1 MHSDDAGRTW
11 SAPANVSGSCQHAGD
26 VPGVP
31 LNGATPCGGHGIQ
44 LSSAS
49 GRLVV
54 PFYGGSPVGAY
65 LCYSDDHGAKWQ
77 PAARS
82 YPRRVPSRDPYLT
95 WDEVEVAE
103 LLPATEP
110 PTLYMTIRYAHS
122 HSLNTSY
129 RRYSISHDAG
139 LTWSD
144 PPVPMRCGAG
154 DCPDPCV
161 KGSVVT
167 WPGRNGS
174 LIFSNSASSEHSVR
188 VNQTVHISLDGG
200 ANFAHS
206 LLISSLSGYTTLQV
220 SGDGLVANLFERHSR
235 DLGCELTLAK
245 VDPRAILREPPGPL
259 GASGGL

>member
-1 MHSDDAGRTW
+1 MHSDNAGRTW
-11 SAPANVSGSCQHAGD
+11 STPANVSGSCQHAGD

-82 YPRRVPSRDPYLT
+82 YPRTVPSYDPYLT

-129 RRYSISHDAG
+129 RRYSISRDAG
-139 LTWSD
+139 EIID
-144 PPVPMRCGAG
+144 M
-154 DCPDPCV
+154 
-161 KGSVVT
+161 
-167 WPGRNGS
+167 
-174 LIFSNSASSEHSVR
+174 SNHKYHKKML
-188 VNQTVHISLDGG
+188 NIDMQG
-200 ANFAHS
+200 
-206 LLISSLSGYTTLQV
+206 
-220 SGDGLVANLFERHSR
+220 
-235 DLGCELTLAK
+235 
-245 VDPRAILREPPGPL
+245 
-259 GASGGL
+259 

>member
-1 MHSDDAGRTW
+1 
-11 SAPANVSGSCQHAGD
+11 
-26 VPGVP
+26 
-31 LNGATPCGGHGIQ
+31 
-44 LSSAS
+44 
-49 GRLVV
+49 
-54 PFYGGSPVGAY
+54 
-65 LCYSDDHGAKWQ
+65 
-77 PAARS
+77 
-82 YPRRVPSRDPYLT
+82 
-95 WDEVEVAE
+95 
-103 LLPATEP
+103 
-110 PTLYMTIRYAHS
+110 
-122 HSLNTSY
+122 
-129 RRYSISHDAG
+129 
-139 LTWSD
+139 
-144 PPVPMRCGAG
+144 MRCGAG

-245 VDPRAILREPPGPL
+245 VDPRAILREPSGPL